1 MGNSAREENFAA
13 LARCGHWISLG
24 QASGPLQDISPD
36 WLVQK
41 SLSFSRPVAFDYVAS
56 QAALNERAERVW
68 QALRTGLIKTPEIE
82 TFALRDAAL
91 AHDKMESRLSTGA
104 MVLLAS

>member
-1 MGNSAREENFAA
+1 
-13 LARCGHWISLG
+13 
-24 QASGPLQDISPD
+24 
-36 WLVQK
+36 
-41 SLSFSRPVAFDYVAS
+41 VAS
-56 QAALNERAERVW
+56 QAVLNERAERVW
-68 QALRTGLIKTPEIE
+68 QALRTGLITTPEIE

>member
-1 MGNSAREENFAA
+1 
-13 LARCGHWISLG
+13 
-24 QASGPLQDISPD
+24 
-36 WLVQK
+36 
-41 SLSFSRPVAFDYVAS
+41 
-56 QAALNERAERVW
+56 LNERAERVW

-82 TFALRDAAL
+82 SFALRDAAL